1 MNEKIIR
8 ALVEAGAVRQVR
20 IVADQERFYVEIQTS
35 SGSDVAQT
43 LQGRLKTWANLNS
56 TAKWVRS
63 MGIGEARLLLTHW
76 TPSQKSIQ
84 LRAQ

>member
-63 MGIGEARLLLTHW
+63 IGIGEARLLLTHW
-76 TPSQKSIQ
+76 TPNQKSMP
-84 LRAQ
+84 LGS

>member
-1 MNEKIIR
+1 MNEKIVR

-20 IVADQERFYVEIQTS
+20 IVADRGHFYVEIQTS

-43 LQGRLKTWANLNS
+43 LQGRVKTWANLNS

-63 MGIGEARLLLTHW
+63 LGIGEARLFLTHW
-76 TPSQKSIQ
+76 TPNQKRLPIE
-84 LRAQ
+84 R